1 MRHIGILTI
10 ISALLSASS
19 SVWAQ
24 DASDKREPSCV
35 VVPIFHCVQQLERGD
50 TLGHFGYDLQCTGDV
65 GTETE
70 VYIDIGD
77 NNLFSPKPIDRGQ
90 PKVFLPGV
98 HIDEFEVDFSVA
110 EVKGGAAINW
120 SVKGQVAVVDF
131 SKTKDKFLD
140 CSILS
145 Q

>member
-1 MRHIGILTI
+1 MRHICILTI

-24 DASDKREPSCV
+24 DSSGNREPSCV
-35 VVPIFHCVQQLERGD
+35 VVPIFHCAQQLEEGN
-50 TLGHFGYDLQCTGDV
+50 TIGHFGYDLQCIGDV
-65 GTETE
+65 VSETE

-77 NNLFSPKPIDRGQ
+77 KNLFSPKPIDRGQ

-110 EVKGGAAINW
+110 EVKRRTVINW
-120 SVKGQVAVVDF
+120 SVKGQAAAVNF
-131 SKTKDKFLD
+131 SKIKDGSLD
-140 CSILS
+140 CSMLP